1 MLVATFGPSTG
12 WVGKTITREGD
23 VFTLEGHGPITAADV
38 MEYDRQGHLVWMD
51 DATRAWCESK
61 AQALYARQIG
71 VDAAVAET
79 PRDGGSAS
87 KLMGSAVATPPRTR
101 SRLPGVIVVGLLIAI
116 AIAIGIPMFQAQRAN
131 SKTAA
136 VDEGVHT
143 VRVAIMMYAV
153 DHDDAYPDPFLV
165 SSSGLAAFTDEWP
178 TNPYTG
184 APMKQGSR
192 PGDFRYSLAA
202 DGMSFALIGYGGAEA
217 SGLSRD
223 DAVQALESTYTYG
236 DGVWGQ
242 MPGTSMEMI
251 AVKVPADSDTGNMD
265 YWVRSRMDSSSE
277 WSEGMFYGSADQAV
291 DALVSGAQI
300 ERFSPWVGDAVQEP

>member
-12 WVGKTITREGD
+12 WAGKTITFED
-23 VFTLEGHGPITAADV
+23 DHFVLEGHGPITAHDV
-38 MEYDRQGHLVWMD
+38 MEYDSQGNLVWAND
-51 DATRAWCESK
+51 GTRAWVGSQTRMPSAWVEGTVTTSSS
-61 AQALYARQIG
+61 APPSG
-71 VDAAVAET
+71 VSSRT
-79 PRDGGSAS
+79 KGIISAC
-87 KLMGSAVATPPRTR
+87 
-101 SRLPGVIVVGLLIAI
+101 LLIAI
-116 AIAIGIPMFQAQRAN
+116 VIAVAVPMIQSQNAKSNAVAVDDGIHAVRIAIM
-131 SKTAA
+131 S
-136 VDEGVHT
+136 
-143 VRVAIMMYAV
+143 YAV
-153 DHDDAYPDPFLV
+153 DNNDAYPDPSTV
-165 SSSGLAAFTDEWP
+165 SSSGLATFADEWP

-184 APMKQGSR
+184 TPMKQGAA
-192 PGDFRYSLAA
+192 PGDFTYALGP
-202 DGMSFALIGYGGAEA
+202 DGKSFTLIGYGGTEPG
-217 SGLSRD
+217 GLSQTET
-223 DAVQALESTYTYG
+223 VGALESTHTYG